1 MLLCACYYHSELE
14 SLIKGWFT
22 VKEFKKNN
30 EVRVYGE
37 NKLKGQSLNYTSM
50 INNSEFI
57 LNQKGIF
64 YKLKEESLV
73 QSVLL
78 NTLLTKYNCYPED
91 LAIMLQTNAA
101 KIERVLLGQEQ
112 LSEKE
117 SSDLV
122 GFFYIASK
130 H

>member
-1 MLLCACYYHSELE
+1 
-14 SLIKGWFT
+14 
-22 VKEFKKNN
+22 
-30 EVRVYGE
+30 
-37 NKLKGQSLNYTSM
+37 M
-50 INNSEFI
+50 ISNSEFI

-73 QSVLL
+73 QTLL
-78 NTLLTKYNCYPED
+78 LTTLLTKYNCYPED